1 MVVAGEAIVLE
12 NRNDTTNARPI
23 VEVLSKSRKD
33 YELDRTYR
41 RARTVIFKNIFKS
54 IYLGMKSNS
63 FLKPMMVSNYFV
75 NLNSLRM

>member
-54 IYLGMKSNS
+54 IDLGMKSNS